1 MGRLDPC
8 RKDDQRRAGL
18 SFKGYIMAEPQNYK
32 DNRDWGTTDYYFID
46 LILMLASSAKIDLG
60 ELVHPYYRDKDLN
73 LPRARIT
80 INMISSLIKKTS
92 GNLNVEEKKVLRE
105 VLDDLQKTYVDKTK
119 EKVKAAGPSLL
130 SPANLP
136 ARPLVPTPPQPKKDV
151 KEWISLVQQEI
162 AKKKQNPTNPP
173 KS

>member
-1 MGRLDPC
+1 V
-8 RKDDQRRAGL
+8 
-18 SFKGYIMAEPQNYK
+18 AEPQNYK
-32 DNRDWGTTDYYFID
+32 ENRDWGTTDYYFID

-60 ELVHPYYRDKDLN
+60 ELVHPYYHDKEIN
-73 LPRARIT
+73 LPRART
-80 INMISSLIKKTS
+80 SINMISSLVKKTG

-119 EKVKAAGPSLL
+119 EKIKANGPSLV
-130 SPANLP
+130 SPNNMAP
-136 ARPLVPTPPQPKKDV
+136 RPLVPAPPPQPKRDV

-162 AKKKQNPTNPP
+162 AKKKQNPPSSPP